1 MTNRPIDPI
10 DQQTGQGC
18 KKLPPPHPGVNIIK
32 LSGKKIKW
40 GRMKGEGKRNEGKG
54 KGSGKKRRG
63 KKARGREEGRN
74 GREWKEKVKGRQE
87 GIEGKGKREVKS
99 S

>member
-1 MTNRPIDPI
+1 MTNRRAR
-10 DQQTGQGC
+10 GV
-18 KKLPPPHPGVNIIK
+18 KSYLPPPHSGMNIIK

-63 KKARGREEGRN
+63 KKGGKKARGREEGRN
-74 GREWKEKVKGRQE
+74 GREWEEKVKEREEKGERKRE
-87 GIEGKGKREVKS
+87 GIPIYQ
-99 S
+99 